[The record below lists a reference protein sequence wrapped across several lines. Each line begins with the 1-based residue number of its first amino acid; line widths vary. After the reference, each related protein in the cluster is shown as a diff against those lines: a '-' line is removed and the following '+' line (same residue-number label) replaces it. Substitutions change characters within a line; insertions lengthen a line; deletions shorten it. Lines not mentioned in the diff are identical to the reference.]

1 MPNTFSKT
9 VAATATLVLP
19 SRKGRKSLAILN
31 RSGNNNVSLI
41 SHSGLAFGDGFRIG
55 AGGSISFNF
64 NQDGIETTESSFT
77 MISESSNNVVDV
89 IENF

>member
-1 MPNTFSKT
+1 MPATFSKV
-9 VAATATLVLP
+9 VAATATVVLP

-31 RSGNNNVSLI
+31 RSGNNNVAII
-41 SHSGLAFGDGFRIG
+41 SHSGLGFSEGFRIG

-64 NQDGIETTESSFT
+64 NQDGLETTESSFT
-77 MISESSNNVVDV
+77 LISESSNNTVDV